1 MPRQGK
7 EQPKRREV
15 TPGNFKW
22 YWGDGTELT
31 PQETKD
37 FNTPSSSDQFWGAL
51 GQSLGIAP
59 QRVTGA
65 EPGADLD
72 TAGADAQRGQLE
84 GLMAEL
90 QQQAST
96 GHGAWENTLRAA
108 TQRSTNAAQS
118 IGQSDANVDYGS
130 ALDNIGNAQAGAV
143 ARSTGQGDRLRTES
157 KLDAQGQLADLTGS
171 MGSGDVEQANA
182 VARARQQAAAS
193 NLALVDQSQQQ
204 GANLRN
210 GISQAAS
217 FFSDGGRVPGDAVFG
232 GDDPRNDTIAALLSP
247 EEIVVPRSAAKDPD
261 RAAAFARAIAKQN
274 GPQSFADGGSYNAV
288 HDYGEGNVALSLLLP
303 AIGQQVGYSN
313 LRGKAGAGDPSV
325 QNGGA
330 LDTTNFDKTRAARGA
345 TSSMFTERAAGNG
358 PSVADSD
365 IQRGGDDAIAAAMR
379 AQQHGAPAA
388 SVVSGATE
396 MTQGAGGQAAATRA
410 SEQAAGQRGLGRVA
424 TQGRAQELSLAEA
437 QQQAAWQNTMSNL
450 GISLANQ
457 AALRGMFSGAGQA
470 VTAASG
476 MHNSDRAWDESVPDF
491 KDTSGQTNDLGFQG
505 GDEAWNESTPDSP
518 DTSGQ
523 TNDLGG
529 FAYGGAV
536 GYADGGRVEGRY
548 PAMPS
553 PKNPGHVEVKVGDVQ
568 LQPTPETRAQR
579 KAAEYEEETGDAPSA
594 RHAKKEPSERNKL
607 ADFAQSLGAALPH
620 FAEGGGVADA
630 GAGYQSF
637 DPYSFPERRDSG
649 PVVYVSDSPVPGT
662 QPVQLGGAG
671 GGAPDMGAGGA
682 GGAGGA
688 SGAMQADRGSG
699 GATGGPSDSQI
710 PQHEAIQPRAERPPA
725 QPALPPG
732 VTPKGEA
739 APPAP
744 APAALPAKPAPGGG
758 GGIPLPKTTDRT
770 DLNAQ
775 NEAAINATAD
785 LEAQK
790 ARAEATGAA
799 ERQRVASEYAL
810 KEKDVHDRAR
820 VFTDDAFTRLRAA
833 QDEMNRI
840 DARVDSGR
848 FWSSRTMPQK
858 ILGIIGLALGAAG
871 TGPDGINRSA
881 QMMNQAIDRDI
892 EAQKAEFEARLR
904 KGGQKVAAAQSF
916 YSMAREAGLDEV
928 AATHAAKAAAL
939 EQAAA
944 KTEAAVAGINEPM
957 AKAKGQALIV
967 AARGGAADKTD
978 AAKQRTFE
986 NQIQRGALAAQQ
998 EAASR
1003 KGGLSEGERKSV
1015 GDVTAAARD
1024 AMGLINSIEG
1034 TLSRTQSAIPGKT
1047 AINQHIG
1054 GDAAQLDTDTAQL
1067 VVKMKDINK
1076 LGQLGPADSKLL
1088 EEAIGDPKAIF
1099 TLEST
1104 KRAKLDRIKQIIRD
1118 SVANERAARGLQ

>member
-1 MPRQGK
+1 MGTFNPDGSWTSNKGK
-7 EQPKRREV
+7 RYGPDDHITDPSDSQENAADLSA
-15 TPGNFKW
+15 G
-22 YWGDGTELT
+22 LT
-31 PQETKD
+31 P
-37 FNTPSSSDQFWGAL
+37 NAVANPNG
-51 GQSLGIAP
+51 P
-59 QRVTGA
+59 QGNAITGSRVGGNA
-65 EPGADLD
+65 PGATLD
-72 TAGADAQRGQLE
+72 TSGADAQRLNLE
-84 GLMAEL
+84 SLMADL

-96 GHGAWENTLRAA
+96 GNGAWENTLRAA
-108 TQRSTNAAQS
+108 TQHSQAAAES
-118 IGQSDANVDYGS
+118 LGQSNPNVGYGS
-130 ALDNIGNAQAGAV
+130 ALDNIGNAQAGAA
-143 ARSTGQGDRLRTES
+143 ARSTGQGDMLREQS
-157 KLDAQGQLADLTGS
+157 KLSAQDALADLSGSTGAS
-171 MGSGDVEQANA
+171 DIEQANA
-182 VARARQQAAAS
+182 AARARQGVRETNLVLKQNATKNMGDYAS
-193 NLALVDQSQQQ
+193 GIGQ
-204 GANLRN
+204 GAGSL
-210 GISQAAS
+210 AALS
-217 FFSDGGRVPGDAVFG
+217 SGGRVPGQAVFG

-247 EEIVVPRSAAKDPD
+247 NEIVVPRTAAKDPD
-261 RAAAFARAIAKQN
+261 KAAAFARAVAQQH
-274 GPQSFADGGSYNAV
+274 GTQGLADGGSPYEQERNAAWTPGKIDPTGPKANTFDLFGV
-288 HDYGEGNVALSLLLP
+288 NGDVQAPSIEG
-303 AIGQQVGYSN
+303 
-313 LRGKAGAGDPSV
+313 
-325 QNGGA
+325 GGM
-330 LDTTNFDKTRAARGA
+330 LDSTNFDKTRGMRNA
-345 TSSMFTERAAGNG
+345 SSAMFAERAAGRG
-358 PSVADSD
+358 PSVAGSE
-365 IQRGGDDAIAAAMR
+365 IQRGSDDAIAAAMR

-388 SVVSGATE
+388 SAVSGATE
-396 MTQGAGGQAAATRA
+396 MAQGAGGEAAARSA
-410 SEQAAGQRGLGRVA
+410 SEQAAGQRGLGRIA
-424 TQGRAQELSLAEA
+424 TQGRAQELSMAEA
-437 QQQAAWQNTMSNL
+437 QQQAAWANTMSNL

-457 AALRGMFSGAGQA
+457 AALRSMFSGAGQSL
-470 VTAASG
+470 TAAAGAGSG
-476 MHNSDRAWDESVPDF
+476 GGGYGGTSDMSKWD
-491 KDTSGQTNDLGFQG
+491 SGELSDVGGGRGGAADLGASDPEFK
-505 GDEAWNESTPDSP
+505 
-518 DTSGQ
+518 
-523 TNDLGG
+523 
-529 FAYGGAV
+529 AYGGAV

-553 PKNPGHVEVKVGDVQ
+553 PKNPGHVEVKLGDVE
-568 LQPTPETRAQR
+568 LHPTPETRAQR

-662 QPVQLGGAG
+662 QPVRLGGAG

-820 VFTDDAFTRLRAA
+820 VFTEDAFTRLRAA

-848 FWSSRTMPQK
+848 FWASRTMPQK